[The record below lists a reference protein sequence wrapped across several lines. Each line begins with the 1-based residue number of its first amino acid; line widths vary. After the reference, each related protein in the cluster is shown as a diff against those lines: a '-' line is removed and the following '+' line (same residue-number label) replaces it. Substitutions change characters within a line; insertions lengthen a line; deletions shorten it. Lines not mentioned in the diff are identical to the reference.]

1 MPSRQL
7 NPAERLDWLR
17 LIRSENVGPVTFYQL
32 LRRFGSA
39 SAALEKL
46 PELANRGGRRAPLT
60 LFPRAQ
66 AERELADLAK
76 VGATLPIRLRSPRST
91 MPRRCSPSGAIR
103 RCSGAAPSRWSA
115 RATPRPMDGGLPA
128 TWQASSVAMGSW

>member
-1 MPSRQL
+1 MPPRQL

-66 AERELADLAK
+66 AERELADLAR
-76 VGATLPIRLRSPRST
+76 VGATLLAWANRTIPLRSPRST
-91 MPRRCSPSGAIR
+91 TPRHCSPSGAIR
-103 RCSGAAPSRWSA
+103 RCSAAAPSRWSA
-115 RATPRPMDGGLPA
+115 RATPRPTGGALPA
-128 TWQASSVAMGSW
+128 TWQAS